1 MSEEQ
6 LKAFLEKVKSDTSL
20 QDKLKAATSP
30 EAAIEIAKEAEFSIT
45 AEDIQS
51 MQSETVEL
59 SDDELEDVAGG
70 AGRVAYNSQLTWCE
84 QIYCLYS
91 QF

>member
-20 QDKLKAATSP
+20 QDKLKAAASP
-30 EAAIEIAKEAEFSIT
+30 EAAIEIAKAAGFAIT

-51 MQSETVEL
+51 MQSATVEL
-59 SDDELEDVAGG
+59 SVEELEATAGG
-70 AGRVAYNSQLTWCE
+70 ACE
-84 QIYCLYS
+84 GVWTFECS
-91 QF
+91 HNC